1 MRIFVYETT
10 ERETLLQLLQQ
21 FKGLDL
27 SSPLLDAL
35 LNALLQQN
43 AELVLREAEAVVT
56 SHDNA
61 TRVTDYSIG
70 YVSFDDMADNE
81 VCLSVADKENPAL
94 FRLHVDYG
102 ESKQSLDH
110 IITLLAGIMFCSQP
124 SDTVLLGWE
133 SKEDPQIET
142 TAIDA
147 MGILY
152 ALRRSI

>member
-35 LNALLQQN
+35 LNALLEQN
-43 AELVLREAEAVVT
+43 VESVLREAEAVVA
-56 SHDNA
+56 SHGNTA
-61 TRVTDYSIG
+61 RVTNHSG

-81 VCLSVADKENPAL
+81 VCLSVTDEENPAL

-102 ESKQSLDH
+102 QNKQSLDH
-110 IITLLAGIMFCSQP
+110 IITLLAGIIFCSQP

-133 SKEDPQIET
+133 SREDPQIET
-142 TAIDA
+142 TALDA

-152 ALRRSI
+152 ALRGSI